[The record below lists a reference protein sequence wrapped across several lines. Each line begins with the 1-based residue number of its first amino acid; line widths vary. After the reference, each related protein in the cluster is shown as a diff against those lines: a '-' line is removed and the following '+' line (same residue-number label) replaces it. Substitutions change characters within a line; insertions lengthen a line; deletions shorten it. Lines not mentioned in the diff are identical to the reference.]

1 LAKKEK
7 KFEDIPKQG
16 LFQNKI
22 IMTSKPQVAKVK
34 ETYSL

>member
-16 LFQNKI
+16 FQNKI
-22 IMTSKPQVAKVK
+22 IMASKPQVAKVK